1 MLAPLFSA
9 QRISIFGRMKILLR
23 WILIFL
29 IVFPTQTAHAWS
41 EGGHH
46 LIAAIAFSLLTDQEQ
61 AKLLAVLKQHP
72 RFAEDFVP
80 PDKLANEEERTRW
93 LVGRSGYWPD
103 VARRQPKYHRSTW
116 HYELGPTIVLGNA
129 DGIEVPQRPGSLP
142 LDATLETQELYL
154 SQAVEL
160 CRKVLAD
167 KSQPA
172 GDRAIALCW
181 IGHLVADAHQPC
193 HAGSL
198 YMEKV
203 FVKKD
208 GDRGANSI
216 PTKQR
221 QNMHALWDQLLGD
234 EFAQRTNRRRFV
246 EITSSP
252 QLTEIGRIAVSI
264 PGGLDPLIWLGESRK
279 AAIENVYAPEVLDSL
294 SIVSRGISEKPES
307 VELSEAYLKNAG
319 RVAQVRAVEA
329 AYRLAGVWKSSMHE

>member
-1 MLAPLFSA
+1 MRKSTAIIL
-9 QRISIFGRMKILLR
+9 ILL
-23 WILIFL
+23 LIIPPRACF
-29 IVFPTQTAHAWS
+29 AWS

-46 LIAAIAFSLLTDQEQ
+46 LIAAIAFSLLTNQEQ
-61 AKLLAVLKQHP
+61 ADLLDVLKQHP
-72 RFAEDFVP
+72 RYAEDFVP
-80 PDKLANEEERTRW
+80 PEKLANEEERTRW
-93 LVGRSGYWPD
+93 LVGRAGYWPD
-103 VARRQPKYHRSTW
+103 VARKQPKYHRSTW

-160 CRKVLAD
+160 CRKVLSD

-181 IGHLVADAHQPC
+181 IGHLVADSHQPC

-234 EFAQRTNRRRFV
+234 EFAQRTNRRRFA

-264 PGGLDPLIWLGESRK
+264 PGGLDPLVWLGESRK
-279 AAIENVYAPEVLDSL
+279 TAIEHVYAPEVLDPMN
-294 SIVSRGISEKPES
+294 IVARGIAEKPE
-307 VELSEAYLKNAG
+307 VLELSEVYLKNAG

-329 AYRLAGVWKSSMHE
+329 AYRLAETWRRCQGN

>member
-1 MLAPLFSA
+1 MS
-9 QRISIFGRMKILLR
+9 KLLR
-23 WILIFL
+23 LFLVIFL
-29 IVFPTQTAHAWS
+29 VFPPQTVHAWS

-46 LIAAIAFSLLTDQEQ
+46 LIAAIAFSLLSDQERSE
-61 AKLLAVLKQHP
+61 LLAVLKQHP
-72 RFAEDFVP
+72 RFAEDFVAP
-80 PDKLANEEERTRW
+80 EKLANDEERTRW
-93 LVGRSGYWPD
+93 LVGRAGYWPD
-103 VARRQPKYHRSTW
+103 VARKQPKYHRSTW
-116 HYELGPTIVLGNA
+116 HYELGPTIVLGNP
-129 DGIEVPQRPGSLP
+129 DEIVVPERPGPLP
-142 LDATLETQELYL
+142 LDATLETQDLYL

-160 CRKVLAD
+160 CRKVLSD

-181 IGHLVADAHQPC
+181 IGHLIADAHQPC

-203 FVKKD
+203 FVRND

-234 EFAQRTNRRRFV
+234 EFAQRTNRRRFA

-264 PGGLDPLIWLGESRK
+264 PGGLDPLVWLGESRK
-279 AAIENVYAPEVLDSL
+279 AAIEHIYTPEVLDPMN
-294 SIVSRGISEKPES
+294 IVARGIAEKPE
-307 VELSEAYLKNAG
+307 VLELSEGYLKNAG
-319 RVAQVRAVEA
+319 RVAQVRAVES
-329 AYRLAGVWKSSMHE
+329 AYRLAEVWKDCMKNEE

>member
-1 MLAPLFSA
+1 MRKSTAVIL
-9 QRISIFGRMKILLR
+9 ILL
-23 WILIFL
+23 LIIPPRACF
-29 IVFPTQTAHAWS
+29 AWS

-46 LIAAIAFSLLTDQEQ
+46 LIAAIAFSLLTNQEQ
-61 AKLLAVLKQHP
+61 ADLLDVLKQHP
-72 RFAEDFVP
+72 RYAEDFVP
-80 PDKLANEEERTRW
+80 PEKLANEEERTRW
-93 LVGRSGYWPD
+93 LVGRAGYWPD
-103 VARRQPKYHRSTW
+103 VARKQPKYHRSTW

-142 LDATLETQELYL
+142 LDATLETQDLYL

-160 CRKVLAD
+160 CRKVLSD

-234 EFAQRTNRRRFV
+234 EFAQRTNRRRFA

-264 PGGLDPLIWLGESRK
+264 PGGLDPLVWLGESRK
-279 AAIENVYAPEVLDSL
+279 AAIEHVYTPEVLDPMN
-294 SIVSRGISEKPES
+294 IVARGIAEKPE
-307 VELSEAYLKNAG
+307 VLELSEVYLKNAG

-329 AYRLAGVWKSSMHE
+329 AHRLAALWMACLSK

>member
-1 MLAPLFSA
+1 MRKTASL
-9 QRISIFGRMKILLR
+9 
-23 WILIFL
+23 ILILFL
-29 IVFPTQTAHAWS
+29 VLPPRTCFAWS

-46 LIAAIAFSLLTDQEQ
+46 LIAVIAFSLLAEHEREE
-61 AKLLAVLKQHP
+61 LIAVLKQHP

-80 PDKLANEEERTRW
+80 PESLPNEEERTRW
-93 LVGRSGYWPD
+93 LVGRAGYWPD
-103 VARRQPKYHRSTW
+103 VARRQSNYNRSTW
-116 HYELGPTIVLGNA
+116 HYELGPTIVLGQA
-129 DGIEVPQRPGSLP
+129 DTLEVPERPGPLP
-142 LDATLETQELYL
+142 LDATLETQDLYL
-154 SQAVEL
+154 SQALTL

-167 KSQPA
+167 KTQPA
-172 GDRAIALCW
+172 AERAIALCW
-181 IGHLVADAHQPC
+181 IGHLVADSHQPC

-198 YMEKV
+198 YMENV

-234 EFAQRTNRRRFV
+234 EFAQRTNRRRFA
-246 EITSSP
+246 EIASSP

-264 PGGLDPLIWLGESRK
+264 PGGLDPLVWLGESRK

-294 SIVSRGISEKPES
+294 SIVSRGIAEKPEILE
-307 VELSEAYLKNAG
+307 VSEPYLKNAG

-329 AYRLAGVWKSSMHE
+329 AYRLAGVWKIAMNGE

>member
-1 MLAPLFSA
+1 MRKAASLIMILFLVLPP
-9 QRISIFGRMKILLR
+9 RTCF
-23 WILIFL
+23 
-29 IVFPTQTAHAWS
+29 AWS

-46 LIAAIAFSLLTDQEQ
+46 LIAVIAFSLLAEHER
-61 AKLLAVLKQHP
+61 AELIAVLKQHP

-80 PDKLANEEERTRW
+80 PESLPNEEERTRW
-93 LVGRSGYWPD
+93 LVGRAGYWPD

-129 DGIEVPQRPGSLP
+129 DGIEVPKRPGSLP
-142 LDATLETQELYL
+142 LDATLESQDLYL
-154 SQAVEL
+154 SQAIEL
-160 CRKVLAD
+160 CRKVLSD

-181 IGHLVADAHQPC
+181 IGHLVADSHQPC

-198 YMEKV
+198 YMENV

-234 EFAQRTNRRRFV
+234 EFALRTNRRRIT

-252 QLTEIGRIAVSI
+252 QLTEIGRISISI
-264 PGGLDPLIWLGESRK
+264 PGGLDPLVWLGESRK
-279 AAIENVYAPEVLDSL
+279 AAIEHVYTPEVLDSL
-294 SIVSRGISEKPES
+294 SIVSRGIVEKPE
-307 VELSEAYLKNAG
+307 VLELSEPYLKNAG
-319 RVAQVRAVEA
+319 KVAQVRAVEA
-329 AYRLAGVWKSSMHE
+329 AYRLAGVWKDSLAN

>member
-1 MLAPLFSA
+1 MRYNSLMRKYTAVIL
-9 QRISIFGRMKILLR
+9 ILLLVIPPR
-23 WILIFL
+23 ACF
-29 IVFPTQTAHAWS
+29 AWS

-46 LIAAIAFSLLTDQEQ
+46 LIAAIAFSLLTNQEQ
-61 AKLLAVLKQHP
+61 AELLDVLKQHP
-72 RFAEDFVP
+72 RYAEDFVP
-80 PDKLANEEERTRW
+80 PEKLANEEERTRW
-93 LVGRSGYWPD
+93 LVGRAGYWPD
-103 VARRQPKYHRSTW
+103 VARKQPKYHRSTW

-142 LDATLETQELYL
+142 LDATLETQDLYL

-160 CRKVLAD
+160 CRKVLSD

-234 EFAQRTNRRRFV
+234 EFAQRTNRRRFA

-264 PGGLDPLIWLGESRK
+264 PGGLEPLVWLGESRK
-279 AAIENVYAPEVLDSL
+279 AAIEHVYTPEVLDPMN
-294 SIVSRGISEKPES
+294 IVARGIAEKPE
-307 VELSEAYLKNAG
+307 VLDLSEGYLKNAG

-329 AYRLAGVWKSSMHE
+329 AYRLSAVWENCLSE

>member
-1 MLAPLFSA
+1 MRKAASLIL
-9 QRISIFGRMKILLR
+9 ILLFVLPPR
-23 WILIFL
+23 TCF
-29 IVFPTQTAHAWS
+29 AWS

-46 LIAAIAFSLLTDQEQ
+46 LIAVIAFSLLAEHER
-61 AKLLAVLKQHP
+61 AELIAVLKQHP

-80 PDKLANEEERTRW
+80 PESLPNEEERTRW
-93 LVGRSGYWPD
+93 LVGRAGYWPD

-129 DGIEVPQRPGSLP
+129 DGIEVPKRPGSLP
-142 LDATLETQELYL
+142 LDATLESQDLYL
-154 SQAVEL
+154 SQAIEL
-160 CRKVLAD
+160 CRKVLSD

-181 IGHLVADAHQPC
+181 IGHLVADSHQPC

-198 YMEKV
+198 YMENV

-234 EFAQRTNRRRFV
+234 EFALRTNRRRIT

-252 QLTEIGRIAVSI
+252 QLTEIGRISISI
-264 PGGLDPLIWLGESRK
+264 PGGLDPLVWLGESRK
-279 AAIENVYAPEVLDSL
+279 AAIEHVYTPEVLDSL
-294 SIVSRGISEKPES
+294 SIVSRGIVEKPE
-307 VELSEAYLKNAG
+307 VLELSEPYLKNAG
-319 RVAQVRAVEA
+319 KVAQVRAVEA
-329 AYRLAGVWKSSMHE
+329 AYRLAGVWKDSLAN

>member
-1 MLAPLFSA
+1 MRKSTAVIL
-9 QRISIFGRMKILLR
+9 ILL
-23 WILIFL
+23 LIFPPRAC
-29 IVFPTQTAHAWS
+29 FAWS

-46 LIAAIAFSLLTDQEQ
+46 LIAAIAFSLLTNQEQ
-61 AKLLAVLKQHP
+61 AELLDVLKQHP
-72 RFAEDFVP
+72 RYAQDFVP
-80 PDKLANEEERTRW
+80 PEKLANEEERTRW
-93 LVGRSGYWPD
+93 LVGRAGYWPD
-103 VARRQPKYHRSTW
+103 VARKQPKYHRSTW

-160 CRKVLAD
+160 CRKVLSD

-181 IGHLVADAHQPC
+181 IGHLVADSHQPC

-234 EFAQRTNRRRFV
+234 EFAQRTNRRRFA

-264 PGGLDPLIWLGESRK
+264 PGGLDPLVWLGESRK
-279 AAIENVYAPEVLDSL
+279 TAIEHVYAPEVLDPMN
-294 SIVSRGISEKPES
+294 IVARGIAEKPE
-307 VELSEAYLKNAG
+307 VLELSEVYLKNAG

-329 AYRLAGVWKSSMHE
+329 AYRLAETWRRCQGN

>member
-1 MLAPLFSA
+1 M
-9 QRISIFGRMKILLR
+9 RKNTSIILILL
-23 WILIFL
+23 LVVPPKGCF
-29 IVFPTQTAHAWS
+29 AWS

-46 LIAAIAFSLLTDQEQ
+46 LIAAIAFSLLTDQERNE
-61 AKLLAVLKQHP
+61 LLVVLKQHP
-72 RFAEDFVP
+72 RYAEDFVP
-80 PDKLANEEERTRW
+80 PEKLANDEERTRW
-93 LVGRSGYWPD
+93 LVGRAGYWPD

-142 LDATLETQELYL
+142 LDATLETQDLYL

-160 CRKVLAD
+160 CRKVLSD
-167 KSQPA
+167 QSQPA

-208 GDRGANSI
+208 GDRGANGI

-234 EFAQRTNRRRFV
+234 GFAQRTNRRRFA

-252 QLTEIGRIAVSI
+252 QLTEIGQIAVSI
-264 PGGLDPLIWLGESRK
+264 PGGLDPLAWLGESRK

-294 SIVSRGISEKPES
+294 SIVSRGIAEKPE
-307 VELSEAYLKNAG
+307 VLEVSEPYLKNAG

-329 AYRLAGVWKSSMHE
+329 AYRLAEIWKECMKNE